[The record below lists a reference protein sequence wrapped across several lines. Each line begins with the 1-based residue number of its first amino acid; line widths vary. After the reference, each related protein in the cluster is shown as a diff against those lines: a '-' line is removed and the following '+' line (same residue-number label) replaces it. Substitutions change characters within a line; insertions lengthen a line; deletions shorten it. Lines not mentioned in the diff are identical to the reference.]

1 MLGRIRDG
9 VKRRRRR
16 VVVVCAAVA
25 LPQGATM
32 RTRLRLLVG
41 PTALA
46 LGLAGCGEESTTP
59 TASAPRVAGN
69 GVDRAFVSEM
79 IPHHRSAVEMA
90 ELAERYSDRPEIR
103 RLADAIVATQNT
115 EIRQMRGLDRRLA
128 DAGIAKRRLG
138 MTAHEMG
145 THMDP
150 SALRRADPFDQEF
163 LDMMIPHHEG
173 AIRMAQ
179 VQLERG
185 RNPAVKRLAEA
196 IVDAQTAE
204 INQMHTWRI
213 QWFGVTGHEHH

>member
-1 MLGRIRDG
+1 
-9 VKRRRRR
+9 
-16 VVVVCAAVA
+16 
-25 LPQGATM
+25 M
-32 RTRLRLLVG
+32 RTKLRLLPAG
-41 PTALA
+41 ATALA
-46 LGLAGCGEESTTP
+46 LGLAGCGEDSATP
-59 TASAPRVAGN
+59 SAPRVTGN
-69 GVDRAFVSEM
+69 GIDRAFVSEM

-90 ELAERYSDRPEIR
+90 ELAERYSDRPQIR

-115 EIRQMRGLDRRLA
+115 EIRQMRGLDGRLA
-128 DAGIAKRRLG
+128 DAGIARRRLG
-138 MTAHEMG
+138 MGAHAMG
-145 THMDP
+145 THNDP
-150 SALRRADPFDQEF
+150 SQLREAEPFDREF

-185 RNPAVKRLAEA
+185 RNPTVRRLAEA